1 MRPNCQKSEIH
12 WKHMLDG
19 KGNYVK
25 DEESL
30 KGNKNLP
37 PQDHRPTLVTV
48 AFTSGN
54 RAMPR

>member
-1 MRPNCQKSEIH
+1 
-12 WKHMLDG
+12 MLDG

-30 KGNKNLP
+30 KGKRNLP
-37 PQDHRPTLVTV
+37 LWCHRPTLVTV
-48 AFTSGN
+48 AFTPGN